1 MRIEILLFLVAGFV
15 IANIYTDGKYLK
27 IILSKKKYF
36 QMAGVAFVAFM
47 LYILIKRNPLRAK
60 EIMTTSNEYIKYLP
74 IDKNTSNII
83 SPILDFT
90 VKQDYISGQNSEN
103 YPILNMNNIS
113 RSQNNNM
120 MMESGKKATKRCVSE
135 TKKKYVASRQ
145 GWKCNGCGKMLNATF
160 EVDHIKRLEYGGDN
174 HVDNLR
180 ALCRECH
187 GNKTM
192 MENL

>member
-1 MRIEILLFLVAGFV
+1 MRIEILLFLIAGFV
-15 IANIYTDGKYLK
+15 MVNIYTDGKYMK
-27 IILSKKKYF
+27 ILLSKKKYF
-36 QMAGVAFVAFM
+36 KMGGVAFVAFM
-47 LYILIKRNPLRAK
+47 MYILIKRNPLRAK

-113 RSQNNNM
+113 RSQNNST
-120 MMESGKKATKRCVSE
+120 MMESGRKATKRCVSE

-145 GWKCNGCGKMLNATF
+145 GWKCNGCGEMLNATF